1 MCSRPLSSNVA
12 HMKSLS
18 GDAHK
23 EPQSRKKTKAN
34 YLKPD
39 ASDLKSDI
47 RAMLCNTADDLLTS
61 AYNVLMP
68 AAEKIIKTTS
78 DAMQYDNVN
87 FVSIMRFE
95 FIVLFCLLFVCLSV
109 YG

>member
-1 MCSRPLSSNVA
+1 
-12 HMKSLS
+12 MKSLS
-18 GDAHK
+18 GDLHK
-23 EPQSRKKTKAN
+23 EPQSRKKAKTP

-47 RAMLCNTADDLLTS
+47 RALLYHTADDLLTT

-68 AAEKIIKTTS
+68 AAEKIIKTAS

-87 FVSIMRFE
+87 FVSIMR
-95 FIVLFCLLFVCLSV
+95 
-109 YG
+109 